1 MVPSMLRVIFSWI
14 ALGTIANGQ
23 LKFEKLK
30 DEVVAKPEGGVLR
43 VEFPFKNDGDKPVT
57 ISRYDSG
64 CGCLSGKLEGNK
76 KTYAPDEKGVVH
88 MEIDSTNLHGLVEK
102 QLGIWVEGNGEQPAA
117 TLSVAITVPDLIKLE
132 PKTLHWNLGEE
143 PVAKTIV
150 VTMNYS
156 EPVRITGLSGTDPQF
171 TEKFKVIEDGRKYEI
186 EVTPSD
192 TATGCLSNFR
202 IETDCGISRLKTQIA
217 FMNISA
223 TPGTSP
229 KK

>member
-1 MVPSMLRVIFSWI
+1 MLRIIFSWA
-14 ALGTIANGQ
+14 ALGMIASGQ

-30 DEVVAKPEGGVLR
+30 DEVVAKPEGGILR
-43 VEFPFKNDGDKPVT
+43 VEFPFKNDGEKTVT

-64 CGCLSGKLEGNK
+64 CGCLSGKLEGNNK
-76 KTYAPDEKGVVH
+76 IYAPGEQGVVY
-88 MEIDSTNLHGLVEK
+88 MEIDSTNLHGVVEK
-102 QLGIWVEGNGEQPAA
+102 QLGIWVEGDGDQPAA

-132 PKTLHWNLGEE
+132 PKTLHWNLGED

-156 EPVRITGLSGTDPQF
+156 EPVRIIGLSGTDPKF
-171 TEKFKVIEDGRKYEI
+171 TEKFKVIEDGRKYEV

-202 IETDCGISRLKTQIA
+202 IETDCRISRLRTQIA
-217 FMNISA
+217 FMSISA
-223 TPGTSP
+223 TPGVNP
-229 KK
+229 EK